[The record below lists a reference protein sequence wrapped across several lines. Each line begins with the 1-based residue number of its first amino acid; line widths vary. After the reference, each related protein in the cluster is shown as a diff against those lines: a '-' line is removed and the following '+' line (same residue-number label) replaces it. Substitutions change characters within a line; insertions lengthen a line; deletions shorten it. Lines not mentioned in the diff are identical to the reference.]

1 MAAGSSLDDQMNL
14 ELAQLYNK
22 LPPIGAL
29 QNPQILSL
37 FDTDEVTRKTAESI
51 KQFREKY
58 PLVEL
63 KLPWGSWLVRE
74 IGKIV
79 PPFGFESAEHLA
91 NIITQMLLAD
101 EFEFSNPEILILQLA
116 IKRSREEQC
125 DHLVCLAMERIE
137 ITTETKR
144 KRSSVSLE
152 EEEQITAYE
161 ESFAWMLSDTETDGD
176 VVIDTAT
183 DNAET
188 DTLKDDMFRNQ
199 TVLKLA
205 RVKKKSGSDGHE
217 PKRRRK
223 DRSICGDHGIP
234 LAYSNEMGTWFS
246 VFVEEYEQENSVV
259 MLPAERARLRGWM
272 YKMAIRIGGDAELNN
287 DNVFV
292 SYVTQT
298 KFMEEAARWRKEQP
312 STNLSREG
320 LNVFRFRPLL
330 LTFLASKCVEPDFKV
345 VIARDVNAHNTPSLS
360 R

>member
-1 MAAGSSLDDQMNL
+1 MAADSSLDDQMNL

-37 FDTDEVTRKTAESI
+37 FDTDKVTRKTAESI

-63 KLPWGSWLVRE
+63 NLPWGSWLVRE

-91 NIITQMLLAD
+91 NIITEMLLAD

-125 DHLVCLAMERIE
+125 DHLVCLAMERSE
-137 ITTETKR
+137 ITTAPKR
-144 KRSSVSLE
+144 PRSSVSIE
-152 EEEQITAYE
+152 EEEQITVFE
-161 ESFAWMLSDTETDGD
+161 ESFEWMLSDAEPDGD
-176 VVIDTAT
+176 LVIDTAT
-183 DNAET
+183 DKAET

-205 RVKKKSGSDGHE
+205 GVKKK
-217 PKRRRK
+217 RRK
-223 DRSICGDHGIP
+223 DRSICGGHGLP
-234 LAYSNEMGTWFS
+234 LTYSNEMGNWFS
-246 VFVEEYEQENSVV
+246 VFVNEYEQENSVV
-259 MLPAERARLRGWM
+259 MPGDERARLRGWM

-287 DNVFV
+287 ENVFV

-330 LTFLASKCVEPDFKV
+330 LTFLASKCTEPDFKV
-345 VIARDVNAHNTPSLS
+345 VVARDANAHNTPSLS